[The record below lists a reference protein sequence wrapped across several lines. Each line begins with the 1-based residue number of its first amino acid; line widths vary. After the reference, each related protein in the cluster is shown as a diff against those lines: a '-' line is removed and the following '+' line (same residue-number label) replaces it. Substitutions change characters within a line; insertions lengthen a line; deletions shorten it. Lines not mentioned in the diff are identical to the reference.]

1 METPVFAQKL
11 GTGKWVGT
19 YYVLDVCPVCSGYGT
34 LKFTGQ
40 GLWGCEKCR
49 KGGRDLSSFRNL
61 LSSDPMLKQYV
72 VSIVDP
78 QKPAELIPIAEYSN
92 QYKGKLIGTGFG
104 SIDYVTGG
112 LTEGALTIITGKR
125 GDGKC
130 FAKGTRV
137 VMYDGSLKRVEQV
150 VVGDKL
156 MGDDSTPRI
165 VLNTST
171 GKGEMFEIK
180 QKKGITYIVN
190 GQHVLCLK
198 QNPNYCG
205 KGVRYS
211 RYSEYAE
218 MSVAEF
224 VAQNET
230 FRVSMYGYRAQVDFQ
245 EKKVNIDPYLL
256 GVWLGDGTAR
266 TANITTEDKEI
277 VDYLRRYAEKSL
289 QVLSV
294 VSENGKAKTYRIKK
308 GGYSDEARAEIAK
321 VKAIL
326 GTGKVAAF
334 CRESNIPRKLLYRW
348 THNEEFQ
355 NMVSYYRK
363 NLELPN
369 IELIKSH
376 IGNDCLTT
384 TLSKYGV
391 IENKHI
397 PDDYL
402 YNARGVRMNLLAG
415 IIDTDGHLFHNCYE
429 ITQKNKRLA
438 EQIRYLANSLGLRCS
453 LKECRKQCCN
463 NGVWGTYYRLNISGN
478 TQDIPVKIQRKRI
491 ANYNKKCDP
500 MINGQINVNPIGV
513 GEYWG
518 FEVDG
523 NHKFLLEDFTV
534 THNSCFTGQLALNA
548 VQGHHNVCFYSGE
561 LSAGRFQAWIFAQA
575 AGVRNMEPFTDSF
588 GATRYT
594 VMVEAEK
601 KIREWMGNKIVL
613 YDNTKVNA
621 SERKTILK
629 CFNKARAY
637 YGSDLF
643 FVDNLMTAQYDMDDE
658 KNALRAQA
666 NFTSAIMDFARTNNV
681 HVVMVAHPRK
691 GEATDIN
698 ESVAGLSEITNMAT
712 NVWQVKRFYREEI
725 TKEGCDAMLTI
736 SKNRE
741 YGDTGE
747 FKMTFNKDC
756 KRFIPQTGTC
766 ISKYGWESEA

>member
-49 KGGRDLSSFRNL
+49 KGGRDLSTFRNL
-61 LSSDPMLKQYV
+61 LASDPMLKQYV

-125 GDGKC
+125 GDGK
-130 FAKGTRV
+130 
-137 VMYDGSLKRVEQV
+137 
-150 VVGDKL
+150 
-156 MGDDSTPRI
+156 
-165 VLNTST
+165 
-171 GKGEMFEIK
+171 
-180 QKKGITYIVN
+180 
-190 GQHVLCLK
+190 
-198 QNPNYCG
+198 
-205 KGVRYS
+205 
-211 RYSEYAE
+211 
-218 MSVAEF
+218 
-224 VAQNET
+224 
-230 FRVSMYGYRAQVDFQ
+230 
-245 EKKVNIDPYLL
+245 
-256 GVWLGDGTAR
+256 
-266 TANITTEDKEI
+266 
-277 VDYLRRYAEKSL
+277 
-289 QVLSV
+289 
-294 VSENGKAKTYRIKK
+294 
-308 GGYSDEARAEIAK
+308 
-321 VKAIL
+321 
-326 GTGKVAAF
+326 
-334 CRESNIPRKLLYRW
+334 
-348 THNEEFQ
+348 
-355 NMVSYYRK
+355 
-363 NLELPN
+363 
-369 IELIKSH
+369 
-376 IGNDCLTT
+376 
-384 TLSKYGV
+384 
-391 IENKHI
+391 
-397 PDDYL
+397 
-402 YNARGVRMNLLAG
+402 
-415 IIDTDGHLFHNCYE
+415 
-429 ITQKNKRLA
+429 
-438 EQIRYLANSLGLRCS
+438 
-453 LKECRKQCCN
+453 
-463 NGVWGTYYRLNISGN
+463 
-478 TQDIPVKIQRKRI
+478 
-491 ANYNKKCDP
+491 
-500 MINGQINVNPIGV
+500 
-513 GEYWG
+513 
-518 FEVDG
+518 
-523 NHKFLLEDFTV
+523 
-534 THNSCFTGQLALNA
+534 SCFTGQLALNA
-548 VQGHHNVCFYSGE
+548 VHGHHNVCFYSGE

-725 TKEGCDAMLTI
+725 TKEGCDAVLTI

-756 KRFIPQTGTC
+756 KRFIPQTGSC